1 MALGPVDKGL
11 NRLRQEGSTCPVR
24 EIEPLLV
31 IQEPGRLLR
40 FDLQKGNPVGG
51 KPIGRNRLLGSLEE
65 AASWPGADR
74 STLVALAIAL
84 VTARADAEGS
94 SYFQVLSERNPAD
107 TTAQALAGFF
117 QVRAGH
123 DVAAAVTQLDKAA
136 TMDLGLP
143 QYFRGLALAWLLPSV
158 GPSETGVAA
167 DAGRADQVIADLQ
180 FALAARDQFPAF
192 LLRAAYQGLARA
204 YPVLGRH
211 EQAAEAVR
219 RSGLGPAATDQPP
232 MFTSFS
238 LTARDGM
245 RLSAPS
251 TLSPAPGVHVAQS
264 YDFGDFAFIETSAG
278 LVAVDAGTSPD
289 RVLAAMADLGLKDH
303 APVSHLILTHA
314 HFDHVGGTA
323 ALRGPDTVVIASAGF
338 PAEAERQRHW
348 RVPRYLTGTGASTA
362 SDVKPDRLISER
374 TSLVVGD
381 TEFTLIPVRGG
392 ETPDA
397 LMVHLPASRLLFTGD
412 VLMPYLGVP
421 FTAEG
426 SPEGLLEVQRY
437 IRELTPRQLLQG
449 HTTLTENF
457 TIGAL
462 TGLQPALTELH
473 EFTLAR
479 IGEGMTLPQI
489 LDLAYLPALLRDH
502 PAAVV
507 PYLVTRDNFIARL
520 YHQRTGYWQPDGQGL
535 DPRSQEE
542 AAAAL
547 DLLAGGKAD
556 AFVTAAVTL
565 AGQGDLAL
573 ALEILG
579 PGLLRHPDSS
589 ELAELRQAVLARL
602 MEQRQLSDPFG
613 FLVYAELAGAELS
626 PIR

>member
-1 MALGPVDKGL
+1 MTGPI
-11 NRLRQEGSTCPVR
+11 S
-24 EIEPLLV
+24 
-31 IQEPGRLLR
+31 
-40 FDLQKGNPVGG
+40 
-51 KPIGRNRLLGSLEE
+51 RNRLLGSLKE

-74 STLVALAIAL
+74 NTVMTLATALVA
-84 VTARADAEGS
+84 ARADAEGS
-94 SYFQVLSERNPAD
+94 RYFQDLSERNPAD
-107 TTAQALAGFF
+107 ATAQALAGFF

-123 DVAAAVTQLDKAA
+123 DVAAAITKLDKAA

-143 QYFRGLALAWLLPSV
+143 QYFRGLALAELLRGA
-158 GPSETGVAA
+158 GPSEAGLAAA
-167 DAGRADQVIADLQ
+167 DTGRADQVIADLEVV
-180 FALAARDQFPAF
+180 LAARDQFPVG

-204 YPVLGRH
+204 YLVLGRQQ
-211 EQAAEAVR
+211 QAAEALR
-219 RSGLGPAATDQPP
+219 RSGLGPAATDRPP

-238 LTARDGM
+238 VTARDGM
-245 RLSAPS
+245 RLSAPAA
-251 TLSPAPGVHVAQS
+251 LNPAPDVHVAQS
-264 YDFGDFAFIETSAG
+264 YDFGDFAFIQTSAG
-278 LVAVDAGTSPD
+278 VVAIDAGTSPD

-314 HFDHVGGTA
+314 HFDHIGGTA
-323 ALRGPDTVVIASAGF
+323 AVRGPDTQVIASAGF

-348 RVPRYLTGTGASTA
+348 SVPRYLTGTGASPA

-381 TEFTLIPVRGG
+381 TEFVLIPVRGG

-397 LMVHLPASRLLFTGD
+397 LMVHLPASGLLFTGD
-412 VLMPYLGVP
+412 VMMPYLGVP

-426 SPEGLLEVQRY
+426 SPEGLLETLRY
-437 IRELTPRQLLQG
+437 IRELAPRQLIEG

-457 TIGAL
+457 TIETL
-462 TGLQPALTELH
+462 TGLEPALTELY
-473 EFTLAR
+473 EFALAR
-479 IGEGMTLPQI
+479 IGENMPLPNI
-489 LDLAYLPALLRDH
+489 LDLGYLPALLQDH

-507 PYLVTRDNFIARL
+507 PYLVSRDDFTARL

-542 AAAAL
+542 RAAAL
-547 DLLAGGKAD
+547 DLLAGEKAD
-556 AFVTAAVTL
+556 AFVTAAATL

-573 ALEILG
+573 ALEILA

-589 ELAELRQAVLARL
+589 ELAELRQAVVVRL
-602 MEQRQLSDPFG
+602 MEQRQFLDPFG

-626 PIR
+626 PVR